1 MTTFTVC
8 HTESPPLALVLA
20 GPDDSL
26 TTAVNTFLTDLAQ
39 RGRSAYT
46 LRAYALGLADFCAWL
61 HAAGLPLDAVT
72 RQTIDAYL
80 QDFADGVKGGACPV
94 DPDRAHRVNLLTRK
108 TGPATRRQP
117 RTVNHRLSVLASF
130 FAALIR
136 HDTEAGS
143 GHWQGRPNPVPSAAG
158 HSRGAHGMPGR
169 DAPPRGR
176 RGELRRRVPRRVPT
190 ALAPDVVE
198 RLIAAAASWRDKALL
213 TLLARTGQRIGDW
226 SALAG
231 RHGVLG
237 MSLADVD
244 ARTQTVT
251 VQLKGARDAHRVPV
265 TEDFWPLWQ
274 RYLAEER
281 RADPHCPAAWVGLRK
296 GQGQPLTYATFES
309 ALRYTGKKIG
319 ANVHAHLF
327 RHTLA
332 QALMETGGL
341 KVAQEILGHRHLSTT
356 ADTYARVDEAA
367 LVAAVA
373 TARQRQSVGSA
384 RVGDRGAE
392 RFVFPYDAV
401 TVRVLEEVVSD
412 GEHTGGDGDARDGV
426 HGVIQDA

>member
-1 MTTFTVC
+1 MTTFTVR
-8 HTESPPLALVLA
+8 HSATHPVSFMLS
-20 GPDDSL
+20 GPDASL
-26 TTAVNTFLTDLAQ
+26 TTAVNAFLADLSQ

-80 QDFADGVKGGACPV
+80 MDFASGVKGGACPV
-94 DPDRAHRVNLLTRK
+94 DPARTDRVNLLTRK
-108 TGPATRRQP
+108 TGPATHRQP

-136 HDTEAGS
+136 RDTEAG
-143 GHWQGRPNPVPSAAG
+143 GGQWRGRANPVPSAADP
-158 HSRGAHGMPGR
+158 SRGRHGMPGR

-176 RGELRRRVPRRVPT
+176 RGELRRRVPHRVPT
-190 ALAPDVVE
+190 ALAPEVVE
-198 RLIAAAASWRDKALL
+198 HLIAAAGSWRDKALL

-226 SALAG
+226 SAIAG
-231 RHGVLG
+231 RHGILG
-237 MSLADVD
+237 MTLADVD

-251 VQLKGARDAHRVPV
+251 VRLKGARDAHRVPV
-265 TEDFWPLWQ
+265 TEDFWPLWH

-281 RADPHCPAAWVGLRK
+281 RAEPACSAAWVGLRK
-296 GQGQPLTYATFES
+296 GRGHPLTYAAFES

-332 QALMETGGL
+332 QALVETGGL
-341 KVAQEILGHRHLSTT
+341 KVAQEMLGHRHLSTT

-367 LVAAVA
+367 LVTAVA
-373 TARQRQSVGSA
+373 AAWRQRHAVSA
-384 RVGDRGAE
+384 STGENAPPRY
-392 RFVFPYDAV
+392 VFPYDAV
-401 TVRVLEEVVSD
+401 TVRELEAVAHPDECA
-412 GEHTGGDGDARDGV
+412 GGNANG
-426 HGVIQDA
+426 QY